1 MNSFYVYVY
10 FRPDG
15 SPCYIGKGK
24 GSRWKKF
31 MGHNQSVRDLA
42 KNSSGELP
50 CVIIREGLS
59 EKEAFDIEMA
69 FVKAIGRNQLLN
81 GTDGGERPPS
91 QTGRNHTASTK
102 SIMRE
107 RKIGKPLS
115 AEHRSTISAA
125 LSGRGMSEETRK
137 KISETRKGVV
147 FSEETKRKLSV
158 AKIGTKIPDAVRA
171 KMSAAQKGKILSDSH
186 RAAIKA
192 SWVLRKERAA
202 SCV

>member
-24 GSRWKKF
+24 GTRWKKF
-31 MGHNQSVRDLA
+31 MGHNQAVRDLV
-42 KNSSGELP
+42 KISGGELP

-59 EKEAFDIEMA
+59 EKEAFDTEIA
-69 FVKAIGRNQLLN
+69 FIKAIGRKQLLN

-91 QTGRNHTASTK
+91 QTGRNHAASTK

-107 RKIGKPLS
+107 RKLGKPLS
-115 AEHRSTISAA
+115 VEHRSTISAA
-125 LSGRGMSEETRK
+125 LSGRGMSEETKR
-137 KISETRKGVV
+137 KISEARKGIV
-147 FSEETKRKLSV
+147 FSEETKRRLS
-158 AKIGTKIPDAVRA
+158 AARTGTKIPEAVRA
-171 KMSAAQKGKILSDSH
+171 KMSASQKGKILSDSH

-192 SWVLRKERAA
+192 SWVLRKERTA